1 MKNLV
6 QVIKPDKLNIVQVVN
21 RTYRIQFKLSS
32 QTCRIQFKQSG
43 QTCRIRLKHSS
54 QTCRI
59 RIKHSRQTCRIMV
72 KQLSQTCRF
81 QLMQSIQTY
90 RIQFKQSIQTC
101 RIRVKQSIQTFRIQ
115 FPGGN
120 FFPDS
125 IPECPEHVVVI
136 HYSTTLHHPLSL
148 LCYTDLTLPL
158 TVAWLSR
165 NMKVTHC
172 SPIHVHTPAIVCPH
186 NQYDASRAYWLFLM
200 ELMTDSS
207 LKENWWCNQDAKK
220 IKKKKSMLIE

>member
-21 RTYRIQFKLSS
+21 RTYIIQFKLWSH
-32 QTCRIQFKQSG
+32 TCRIQFKQSG

-148 LCYTDLTLPL
+148 LHWSYTTLDCCMTKQEHESHTRQSYPR
-158 TVAWLSR
+158 THSSHCLSTQPVR
-165 NMKVTHC
+165 CV
-172 SPIHVHTPAIVCPH
+172 
-186 NQYDASRAYWLFLM
+186 
-200 ELMTDSS
+200 SS
-207 LKENWWCNQDAKK
+207 L
-220 IKKKKSMLIE
+220 LIISHGAHDGFIVKRKLVM